1 MNNPLPERAA
11 QPRMKVRVPNA
22 SSKKNDVII
31 KIKHCHVV
39 WLLYDREIS
48 NKKRSIKK
56 F

>member
-39 WLLYDREIS
+39 WLNLPTNPGLDSGR
-48 NKKRSIKK
+48 
-56 F
+56 